1 MKNCFDQLKKGGYIC
16 FNSPQ
21 KVLDTIYKDDIKY
34 IKKNAKLVDVSEWAL
49 QAAFSEKGHRF
60 PARCYLYKKN

>member
-1 MKNCFDQLKKGGYIC
+1 MDKVSKSREEPDLRINFESYQIDNGYH
-16 FNSPQ
+16 FSNEG
-21 KVLDTIYKDDIKY
+21 
-34 IKKNAKLVDVSEWAL
+34 NAKLVDVSEWAL